1 MALPSRQKSTALDV
15 ELLIRY
21 ALHKGLITCDDEVY
35 ARNALLDLLQIEE
48 PLEEPLGEGSL
59 TEPLGEG
66 PLDEPPAEE
75 PAVRRSNGFDA
86 ADSID
91 EILERLCDHA
101 VELGLIPENTTASR
115 DLFDTRVMGLLSPRP
130 SEVVAKFASL
140 ESQQGIKAAT
150 DWFYDLSGATN
161 YIRLGRIARDRKWSV
176 DTRYGRLQLT
186 INLAK
191 PEKDPRDIAAART
204 KPPSAYPKCV
214 LCVENVGYAGRVDH
228 PARQNLRVIP
238 LELQGEEWYMQYSPY
253 VYYNEHCIVLKR
265 EHVPMKIDRMTFER
279 LLDFVDRFPHYF
291 IGSNADLPIVGGSI
305 LSHDHFQGGRHK
317 FPMDDAGTADT
328 YVNSRFPD
336 TLWKVLEW
344 PLSTVRIV
352 STSRRQLVAAA
363 YCLLCAWIEY
373 SDDSVGVRAFGA
385 DGQRHNTVTAIA
397 RRTQDGE
404 YELDV
409 VLRNNRTS
417 PEHPLGLFH
426 PHADLHHIKKENIGL
441 IEVMGLAIL
450 PGRLLGE
457 LQGITEILTGKVKA
471 SSIPADE
478 AHPLAKHK
486 AWVDEL
492 VERYGVSLD
501 EDEAMR
507 ILEKEIGAKFQRVLE
522 DCGVFRQDSAGREAF
537 RKFMSHVGAV
547 RV

>member
-1 MALPSRQKSTALDV
+1 MALPNQQKSRALDI

-21 ALHKGLITCDDEVY
+21 ALRRGLITCDDEVY
-35 ARNALLDLLQIEE
+35 VRNALLGLLRIEE
-48 PLEEPLGEGSL
+48 PLDA
-59 TEPLGEG
+59 G
-66 PLDEPPAEE
+66 PEMEC
-75 PAVRRSNGFDA
+75 VQGRDA
-86 ADSID
+86 ADSLD
-91 EILERLCDHA
+91 EILGRLCDHA
-101 VELGLIPENTTASR
+101 VELGLIPENTTAYR
-115 DLFDTRVMGLLSPRP
+115 DLFDTKVMGLLTPRP
-130 SEVVAKFASL
+130 SEVVARFTSL
-140 ESQQGIKAAT
+140 ESQRGVTAAT

-161 YIRLGRIARDRKWSV
+161 YIRLGRIAKDRKWSV
-176 DTRYGRLQLT
+176 DTPYGRLQLT

-191 PEKDPRDIAAART
+191 PEKDPRDIAAARA

-238 LELQGEEWYMQYSPY
+238 LRLRDEQWYMQYSPY

-328 YVNSRFPD
+328 YVNSKFPD

-363 YCLLCAWIEY
+363 DCLLGAWIEY
-373 SDDSVGVRAFGA
+373 SDESVGVRAFGA

-397 RRTQDGE
+397 RRAQDGE

-417 PEHPLGLFH
+417 PEYPLGIFH

-457 LQGITEILTGKVKA
+457 LQAITEILTGKMRA
-471 SSIPADE
+471 SSVPLGE
-478 AHPLAKHK
+478 EHPLAKHRS
-486 AWVDEL
+486 WIDEL
-492 VERYGVSLD
+492 VEKYGATLD

-507 ILEKEIGAKFQRVLE
+507 VLEEEVGVKFQRVLE
-522 DCGVFRQDSAGREAF
+522 DCGVFKRNSAGREAF
-537 RKFMSHVGAV
+537 RRFMSHVGAV
-547 RV
+547 AV

>member
-1 MALPSRQKSTALDV
+1 MTLPSEQKSRALDM

-21 ALHKGLITCDDEVY
+21 ALRKGLITRDDETQV
-35 ARNALLDLLQIEE
+35 RNALLDLLQIDE
-48 PLEEPLGEGSL
+48 
-59 TEPLGEG
+59 
-66 PLDEPPAEE
+66 PLDEEQE
-75 PAVRRSNGFDA
+75 TETERLHGFDSVS
-86 ADSID
+86 SID
-91 EILERLCDHA
+91 EILERLCDYA
-101 VELGLIPENTTASR
+101 AEVGLIPENTAAYR
-115 DLFDTRVMGLLSPRP
+115 DLFDTRVMGLLTPRP
-130 SEVVAKFASL
+130 SEVAAKFALL
-140 ESQQGIKAAT
+140 ESQEGVRAAT

-161 YIRLGRIARDRKWSV
+161 YIRLGRIAKDRKWSV
-176 DTRYGRLQLT
+176 ETRYGRLQLT

-191 PEKDPRDIAAART
+191 PEKDPRDIAAARNR
-204 KPPSAYPKCV
+204 PPSAYPKCV

-238 LELQGEEWYMQYSPY
+238 VTLQNEEWYMQYSPY

-291 IGSNADLPIVGGSI
+291 MGSNADLPIVGGSI

-317 FPMDDAGTADT
+317 FPIEDADTTDT
-328 YVNSRFPD
+328 YVNSKFPD

-363 YCLLCAWIEY
+363 DCLLCAWIQY
-373 SDDSVGVRAFGA
+373 SDDSVGVCAFGA

-397 RRTQDGE
+397 RRTDDGE

-417 PEHPLGLFH
+417 PEHPLGIFH

-450 PGRLLGE
+450 PGRLLDE
-457 LQGITEILTGKVKA
+457 MKGIVEILTGKVKA
-471 SSIPADE
+471 SSVPQE
-478 AHPLAKHK
+478 EPHPLAKHRQ
-486 AWVDEL
+486 WIEEL
-492 VERYGVSLD
+492 VEKHGVSLE
-501 EDEAMR
+501 EDKAIR
-507 ILEKEIGAKFQRVLE
+507 VLEEEIGAKFQRVLE
-522 DCGVFRQDSAGREAF
+522 DCGVFKRDSSGREAF
-537 RKFMSHVGAV
+537 RRFMSHVGAV